1 MSVRQQKLER
11 LERRIRNLHER
22 ELHSPKWA
30 PRNGYRALRWMSMLL
45 HEHLRD
51 DVRIRA
57 ESLSFLMLFSIL
69 PLIAGVFLVLNV
81 LTQFGLVQDVLSEYA
96 ERALSGI
103 PDEQR
108 EALFSYV
115 LQFKNQYLA
124 SLTGKSSTIGIF
136 ALAILIWVGL
146 QTFNNIDRTLNH
158 IWSSERERPFLQKL
172 SNFIVVSV
180 IAPVVVTAALSVPMI
195 ARKLPVTRDIFERL
209 PALAPI
215 LNYITP
221 GALIFSLFTALYCWV
236 PVAQI
241 RLRSALYGAA
251 FTTVGLQVTNIIM
264 QIYFRFGTNT
274 AYGKLAV
281 LPLLG
286 FWMYLGWVI
295 VILGAEVSFLV
306 QNHRDLLFRED
317 REPSFRETEGF
328 LRVLIHLHRAYL
340 EGKNPVTWE
349 ELRECSELNSA
360 SLGQILRFATREGL
374 VLSFEGQYALARDIT
389 RIPISELLD
398 RFIPLS
404 TRISQQVTQD
414 WQKAISELIRTFEN
428 RSVADYSASHQ
439 GES

>member
-11 LERRIRNLHER
+11 LERRIRSLHDR
-22 ELHSPKWA
+22 ETREQNVFAKIGF
-30 PRNGYRALRWMSMLL
+30 RGMRWLTMLS
-45 HEHLRD
+45 HEHMRD

-57 ESLSFLMLFSIL
+57 ESLSFLMLFSIM
-69 PLIAGVFLVLNV
+69 PLIAGAFLVLNV
-81 LTQFGLVQDVLSEYA
+81 LTQFGLVQDALSEYA

-103 PDEQR
+103 PEEQR

-115 LQFKNQYLA
+115 LQFKDQYLA
-124 SLTGKSSTIGIF
+124 SLAGKSSTIGIF

-180 IAPVVVTAALSVPMI
+180 IAPIVVTAALSVPMI
-195 ARKLPVTRDIFERL
+195 ARKLPVTKDIFERV
-209 PALAPI
+209 PVFAPI

-221 GALIFSLFTALYCWV
+221 GVLMFSLFVALYRWV
-236 PVAQI
+236 PVARI
-241 RLRSALYGAA
+241 KLKSALYGAA
-251 FTTVGLQVTNIIM
+251 FTTIGLQLTNVIM
-264 QIYFRFGTNT
+264 QVYFRFGTNT
-274 AYGKLAV
+274 AYGKLAI

-286 FWMYLGWVI
+286 FWMYLCWVI

-306 QNHRDLLFRED
+306 QNHRDLIYRED

-340 EGKNPVTWE
+340 EGKNPVSWD
-349 ELRECSELNSA
+349 ELRNISELNGV
-360 SLGQILRFATREGL
+360 SLGQILRFAAREGL
-374 VLSFEGQYALARDIT
+374 ILSFDGQYALARDIT

-404 TRISQQVTQD
+404 SRTAQQVSQD
-414 WQKAISELIRTFEN
+414 WQTAISELIRTFEN
-428 RSVADYSASHQ
+428 RSVADYSKQSSPQ
-439 GES
+439 